1 VRLKE
6 AKKLGEVVA
15 VSCGPKQ
22 CQDTLRTALAMGADR
37 AVHVMVDSAETLQP
51 LAVARI
57 LAKLVETEDADLVI
71 LGKQV
76 GRNGRMG
83 IRPAGCGRAGGGRLV
98 AILEGRHVASTI
110 GIFGRGLRFP
120 CLLFNISS
128 LHPLSA
134 SLISPLFF
142 FFPRAFSVTVGD

>member
-1 VRLKE
+1 MRLKE

-37 AVHVMVDSAETLQP
+37 AVHVMVDNAETLQP

-76 GRNGRMG
+76 GRDGWMG
-83 IRPAGCGRAGGGRLV
+83 IYGPQGRASSV
-98 AILEGRHVASTI
+98 NWA
-110 GIFGRGLRFP
+110 RGKGWP
-120 CLLFNISS
+120 C
-128 LHPLSA
+128 
-134 SLISPLFF
+134 
-142 FFPRAFSVTVGD
+142 RA